1 MPSPD
6 WSAARAQMH
15 LDPTVTM
22 LNTGSF
28 GPQPKPVFV
37 RANEFR
43 LKLAAGPTD
52 FYLRQVPPAMWH
64 ADICSWLAVPAA
76 IDFQA
81 ALGWENVRARMAEL
95 AAFTRRTIGATGL
108 ELAHPHGAMTAFNC
122 PVGSNAPSLRKE
134 LWSRRI
140 EIPII
145 ERPDRLL
152 LRVSHHFY
160 TTEAEI
166 AILAEAL
173 PAILQPGSATVPVA

>member
-1 MPSPD
+1 
-6 WSAARAQMH
+6 
-15 LDPTVTM
+15 
-22 LNTGSF
+22 
-28 GPQPKPVFV
+28 
-37 RANEFR
+37 
-43 LKLAAGPTD
+43 
-52 FYLRQVPPAMWH
+52 
-64 ADICSWLAVPAA
+64 
-76 IDFQA
+76 
-81 ALGWENVRARMAEL
+81 MAEL

-122 PVGSNAPSLRKE
+122 PVGSNASSLRKE
-134 LWSRRI
+134 LWSWRI

-173 PAILQPGSATVPVA
+173 PKILQPGSAAVPAA

>member
-28 GPQPKPVFV
+28 GPQPKPVFD

-52 FYLRQVPPAMWH
+52 FYLRQVPPALWH

-95 AAFTRRTIGATGL
+95 AAFTRRTIGGTGL
-108 ELAHPHGAMTAFNC
+108 VLATPTNPELHGAMTAFNL
-122 PVGSNAPSLRKE
+122 PVGSDASRLRRE
-134 LWSRRI
+134 LWNRRI
-140 EIPII
+140 EVPII

-166 AILAEAL
+166 ECLVDTLRTI
-173 PAILQPGSATVPVA
+173 IG